1 MTGKSYYL
9 ATETFRHFLLEIDG
23 KLAKLAAEA
32 RLTARTISRIK
43 AGGRA
48 NAATVK
54 DIHKASCKETFGFTG
69 DFSSAFM
76 REDQMESDKVAV
88 TDVH

>member
-9 ATETFRHFLLEIDG
+9 ATETFRHFLREIDG

-54 DIHKASCKETFGFTG
+54 DIHKASCKEAFGFTG

-76 REDQMESDKVAV
+76 REDQMESYKVAV
-88 TDVH
+88 IDVH

>member
-1 MTGKSYYL
+1 MTGKNYYL
-9 ATETFRHFLLEIDG
+9 ATEAFKFFLLEIDG

-54 DIHKASCKETFGFTG
+54 DIHKAACKEAFGYTG
-69 DFSSAFM
+69 DFSSAFV
-76 REDQMESDKVAV
+76 REDQTTGGGAE
-88 TDVH
+88 TLHFN